1 MNLSLRQPIQLASG
15 PIRLL
20 EVLGRGGAG
29 EVWAVSRVERAATE
43 EKLVLKVGRPEVSR
57 FLASET
63 KRLALACS
71 SALPVPIDVGK
82 LPEAGLPFPNWG
94 GAPYLLMTRLP
105 GYSLS
110 QVIDEPRPFEDRVRL
125 ALAVA
130 RDVGSA
136 LADLHEANVAHGD
149 VKPNNILVEPYA
161 TSEHGWRAR
170 LCDLG
175 LAAVGE
181 QWLGATPK
189 YLPPEFRDAKLG
201 ASNAKARDLW
211 ALGVTLLE
219 TLQLSA
225 ALHEPQLLQGRLS
238 DAQLPEAQLPEAQL
252 PPARVEPL
260 PPDLRR
266 ILTGLLSPSAATRT
280 RARWVSSM
288 AGYTSRSVDHELA
301 IRRHYLAAQGEFLER
316 VSEGRNFE
324 MTFGGQP
331 AEWLRRAGEVMR
343 RLPTV
348 FAGVSPSV
356 NEPALTAHPLTPE
369 ERRRLLVAL
378 CGLPA
383 LDFPPS
389 TALSETEFVERLTAA
404 ARIRAPGAFTPDL
417 FSEHAPTWLRLDATT
432 DVISTSSSDVGPDLE
447 DGASS
452 RARASLAT
460 ATLDPSALVAVA
472 LALGSEQPD
481 PHALSQAERFTLHG
495 GAPLTFSLQLA
506 NVLKRRGEL
515 GRARA
520 VLLPYSDSEARVALA
535 GVLARS
541 GAVDEALTLC
551 ASYVNDDSPNVAAG
565 ARALK
570 ARLHLSRGEL
580 AEAQA
585 ILPDSSSDPR
595 LLEARASLA
604 LSQQDSKS
612 ARTLLLKAQ
621 GLPCDPE
628 QRSRLHALLAHLD
641 HQIGDHEA
649 ALRGYQKAAA
659 DALRAGAILEE
670 ATYLVGVA
678 STAANLGRTADA
690 LAALDRAELLFEI
703 IDNPAARARATLNRA
718 SCLNVVGAVAEAS
731 SAAELAAHRASRVK
745 DARCEA
751 WAHLLL
757 ASHRAPTLA
766 SEHLA
771 RTRSLLTAPHPH
783 ELLRVQACALLR
795 GLPVEEAPEE
805 WDQVS
810 ASCDN
815 AEAQLEWWTARARQL
830 TQLPPTSRG
839 HAPERV
845 LAALTRLMASRA
857 PVDIVGQAYAAGA
870 ELAATTGDGERTLQ
884 FIALARESHHKIV
897 AGAPRD
903 LQLAARQLPW
913 TTWFARHSS
922 EAALRPEQ
930 IHEVERLVK
939 DLADRS
945 RLRLVLERSL
955 DALIRWT
962 GVERGLLLMNAPGGK
977 LVPRAARNLARQS
990 LSPEHQQLSQTLA
1003 RQALDTGDCVVAV
1016 DASGELPAL
1025 HQSVHA
1031 LKLRSVLAVPL
1042 IARGETVG
1050 VVYLDDR
1057 MRRGAFGDS
1066 ELAWVRLVGTIA
1078 AVAIF
1083 EARDQALLKRAAR
1096 RASRAEKRLAAHLD
1110 VVRTELSAAKVAL
1123 ANQDV
1128 TNRHG
1133 LIGSSAPMLALHRL
1147 IERVGRSEISALILG
1162 ESGTGKELVARALHH
1177 ASPRSDKAF
1186 VSENCGAIP
1195 EPLLESILFGHKRG
1209 AFTGAVQTHVGL
1221 FEAASGG
1228 TLFLDEL
1235 GEMSL
1240 AMQAKLLRVLET
1252 GELRRV
1258 GDDRVVR
1265 IDVRVVAASHRNLE
1279 RMVAEGTFRQD
1290 LYYRLNVIM
1299 IPVPPLRERLG
1310 DIPELVQHFLGSAR
1324 KGRPMPIDPE
1334 ALAALAAYHWP
1345 GNVRQLENELRR
1357 ANVLADNC
1365 IRLEHLSP
1373 ALTAKMQAEHK
1384 TDENGSL
1391 NLRERVDALETQL
1404 IQRALREAGGNQSR
1418 AAESLGVSRFG
1429 LQKMLKR
1436 LNITVPK

>member
-1 MNLSLRQPIQLASG
+1 MNSRLRQPIQLASG
-15 PIRLL
+15 PIRLH
-20 EVLGRGGAG
+20 EVLGRGSAG
-29 EVWAVSRVERAATE
+29 EVWSVSPVEKHQTE
-43 EKLVLKVGRPEVSR
+43 AELVLKVGRPEVSR
-57 FLASET
+57 FIASET

-71 SALPVPIDVGK
+71 SALPVPIDVGR
-82 LPEAGLPFPNWG
+82 LPKAGLPFPEWC

-105 GYSLS
+105 GDSLS
-110 QVIDEPRPFEDRVRL
+110 QVIEEPRPLEERVHL

-130 RDVGSA
+130 RDVGNA

-149 VKPNNILVEPYA
+149 VKPNNVLVERDA
-161 TSEHGWRAR
+161 ASEHGWRAG

-175 LAAVGE
+175 LSAVGE

-189 YLPPEFRDAKLG
+189 YLPPEFHDVKLG
-201 ASNAKARDLW
+201 ASTAKARDLW

-219 TLQLSA
+219 TLQPAA
-225 ALHEPQLLQGRLS
+225 ALPEVLLSNPRVLESQLE
-238 DAQLPEAQLPEAQL
+238 LPLFESLPAT
-252 PPARVEPL
+252 
-260 PPDLRR
+260 LRR
-266 ILTGLLSPSAATRT
+266 IVTGLLSPSAAART

-288 AGYTSRSVDHELA
+288 AGNTSQKRDHALA
-301 IRRHYLAAQGEFLER
+301 IRRHYLAAHGEFLECIA
-316 VSEGRNFE
+316 EGKDFE
-324 MTFGGQP
+324 IAFDGQP
-331 AEWLRRAGEVMR
+331 GEWLRQACDIMQ

-348 FAGVSPSV
+348 FPDVSLPSKG
-356 NEPALTAHPLTPE
+356 PKHTAKALTLE
-369 ERRRLLVAL
+369 ERRRMLVAL

-417 FSEHAPTWLRLDATT
+417 FGDHAPVWLRLDAAA
-432 DVISTSSSDVGPDLE
+432 
-447 DGASS
+447 DGALNPSND
-452 RARASLAT
+452 AVIDDDEASFS
-460 ATLDPSALVAVA
+460 PSAFSPTASSLVAVA
-472 LALGSEQPD
+472 LDLGSEQPS
-481 PHALSQAERFTLHG
+481 PQALIRAERLTLHG
-495 GAPLTFSLQLA
+495 HAPLAFSLQLSS
-506 NVLKRRGEL
+506 VLKRRGEL

-520 VLLPYSDSEARVALA
+520 VLLPYSESEARVALA

-551 ASYVNDDSPNVAAG
+551 ASYVNDDSPDVAAG

-580 AEAQA
+580 ADAQA
-585 ILPDSSSDPR
+585 ILPDSSFDPR
-595 LLEARASLA
+595 VLEARASLA
-604 LSQQDSKS
+604 LSLQDLRT
-612 ARTLLLKAQ
+612 ARALLLEAQ
-621 GLPCDPE
+621 GLPCVPE

-641 HQIGDHEA
+641 HQVGDHEA
-649 ALRGYQKAAA
+649 AFRGYQKAAA
-659 DALRAGAILEE
+659 DAMRAGAILEE

-678 STAANLGRTADA
+678 STAANLARTSDA

-731 SAAELAAHRASRVK
+731 SAAELAALRASRVK

-757 ASHRAPTLA
+757 ASHRAPPLA
-766 SEHLA
+766 SEHLSRA
-771 RTRSLLTAPHPH
+771 RSLLTTPQPH

-795 GLPVEEAPEE
+795 GLPVDTSPEE

-810 ASCDN
+810 ASCGN
-815 AEAQLEWWTARARQL
+815 VEAQLEWWTARARQL
-830 TQLPPTSRG
+830 TQLPPSSRG

-845 LAALTRLMASRA
+845 LTALTRLMTSQA

-884 FIALARESHHKIV
+884 FIALAREAHQQIV

-903 LQLAARQLPW
+903 LQLTARQLPW
-913 TTWFARHSS
+913 TAWFARHSS
-922 EAALRPEQ
+922 EATLRPEQ

-939 DLADRS
+939 ELADRS
-945 RLRLVLERSL
+945 HLRVVLERSL

-1110 VVRTELSAAKVAL
+1110 LVQTELSAAKVAL
-1123 ANQDV
+1123 AKRA
-1128 TNRHG
+1128 TTSRHG

-1147 IERVGRSEISALILG
+1147 IERVGPSEISALILG
-1162 ESGTGKELVARALHH
+1162 ESGTGKELVARALHR

-1186 VSENCGAIP
+1186 VTENCGAIP

-1240 AMQAKLLRVLET
+1240 PMQAKLLRVLET

-1265 IDVRVVAASHRNLE
+1265 VDVRVVAASHRDLE
-1279 RMVAEGTFRQD
+1279 RMVAQGAFRED
-1290 LYYRLNVIM
+1290 LYYRLNVIT
-1299 IPVPPLRERLG
+1299 IPVPPLRNRLA

-1324 KGRPMPIDPE
+1324 KGRPMPIDPA
-1334 ALAALAAYHWP
+1334 ALAALAEYHWP

-1357 ANVLADNC
+1357 ATVLADNC

-1373 ALTAKMQAEHK
+1373 ALTTK
-1384 TDENGSL
+1384 TTRVSPIEESGSL

-1404 IQRALREAGGNQSR
+1404 IERALREAAGNQSR

-1436 LNITVPK
+1436 LNIAVPK